1 MTVNTLITLST
12 FITVNTTDTEH
23 LELHP
28 SFVRPTGAFTIQA
41 IGKVMV
47 ETNGLD
53 RYSVYA
59 EQNGNPYL
67 LEIEAS
73 DKKIVG
79 FILYQNVLTITPEE
93 NEWPKTIHDI
103 TGIDIDLDSIHYR
116 RSLGGEIPNIDL
128 LDVIEEIKTHN
139 QTYSCKNQIMQFERA
154 VFNETA
160 ELLKV
165 AVEVIEEIEQAQVS
179 FYVGVQLHPS
189 VLTIAG

>member
-1 MTVNTLITLST
+1 MTRTNLITLGS

-41 IGKVMV
+41 IGKVMG

-93 NEWPKTIHDI
+93 NQWPETIQDI

-116 RSLGGEIPNIDL
+116 RSLGGDSPNIDL
-128 LDVIEEIKTHN
+128 LEIMEEVKTHN
-139 QTYSCKNQIMQFERA
+139 DTYTCKNRIMQYERPL
-154 VFNETA
+154 FNETD

-165 AVEVIEEIEQAQVS
+165 AVEVVEEKQQAQVS